1 MVSSESYNTSPTFLK
16 TNFLNA
22 GLQAIV
28 QSQNA
33 LQYQELAD
41 ANATILNSEIENAIY
56 TDWNETLSS
65 IADQISN
72 LSTSDS
78 NSTQLQQLETQYQTA
93 SAKAQADENSA
104 DAMTQASQQAVTQ
117 DGTNIQNQTS
127 LGSVL
132 FSVSSNMASILSR
145 PL

>member
-1 MVSSESYNTSPTFLK
+1 MSESYNTTPTFLEK
-16 TNFLNA
+16 NFLQA
-22 GLQAIV
+22 GLNAIV

-41 ANATILNSEIENAIY
+41 ANETILNSQMENAIY
-56 TDWNETLSS
+56 TDWNATLSE
-65 IADQISN
+65 IAQEISN
-72 LSTSDS
+72 ISTSDA
-78 NSTQLQQLETQYQTA
+78 NSTKLQQLETQYQTA
-93 SAKAQADENSA
+93 SAKAQADENAA
-104 DAMTQASQQAVTQ
+104 DATTQASQQAVTQ